1 MSWHAL
7 IIRWCLTIYL
17 KLPSAFKHLRT
28 LSFLFIPCKNSLLN
42 YINFTDPGC
51 GFNIDVIS
59 RLVQQIK
66 FSEINEFEKNVSLI
80 FDKIKI
86 KSELVFNK
94 ATGKLVGSCEM
105 GEINDEIKKF
115 NKAMESQVATE
126 KQSLEPGSKRDIV
139 KYVIMFM
146 VRGIFSN
153 LQYAFGHCASE
164 GFDSGQICS
173 CALETIH
180 MLESIRLYA
189 REITADGASPNGK
202 YFNLHTLENQ
212 EHVKDIYYSY

>member
-1 MSWHAL
+1 MSWYAL

-17 KLPSAFKHLRT
+17 KLPSAFKHQRT
-28 LSFLFIPCKNSLLN
+28 LPFLFVPCKNSLLN

-66 FSEINEFEKNVSLI
+66 FDEINEFEKNVSLI
-80 FDKIKI
+80 FDKMKI

-94 ATGKLVGSCEM
+94 ITEKLAGSCEM
-105 GEINDEIKKF
+105 VS
-115 NKAMESQVATE
+115 KAMESQVATK

-153 LQYAFGHCASE
+153 LQYVFGHFASE
-164 GFDSGQICS
+164 GFDSDQTCS
-173 CALETIH
+173 CALETIQV
-180 MLESIRLYA
+180 LESIRPCV

-202 YFNLHTLENQ
+202 YFNLHKLENQ